1 MDEFDVKRIALEA
14 AASLRPVNTEALIS
28 AAKEI
33 EKFLRGENGMRA
45 TTRVQQVADLV
56 AAGFTRKAI
65 AEKLGVA
72 PQTVTVYR
80 QRAGAMPARKSSPE
94 LTMKR
99 RATLAKARFAHAQ
112 KLASRPADASAQ

>member
-33 EKFLRGENGMRA
+33 EKFLRVENDA
-45 TTRVQQVADLV
+45 PAKTNLQQVADLV
-56 AAGFTRKAI
+56 AAGFTRATI
-65 AEKLGVA
+65 AKKLGVR
-72 PQTVTVYR
+72 PETVTAYR
-80 QRAGAMPARKSSPE
+80 WRSGLAPVRKSSPE

-99 RATLAKARFAHAQ
+99 QAAITKARLARAQ
-112 KLASRPADASAQ
+112 KLAARRAAASAQ

>member
-33 EKFLRGENGMRA
+33 EKFLRGENDAPAKNQLQR
-45 TTRVQQVADLV
+45 VADLV
-56 AAGFTRKAI
+56 AAGFTRKVI
-65 AEKLGVA
+65 AEKLGVN

-80 QRAGAMPARKSSPE
+80 RRAGLAPVRKSSPE
-94 LTMKR
+94 LMMKSQ
-99 RATLAKARFAHAQ
+99 AAAAKAR
-112 KLASRPADASAQ
+112 LARAKNLAARRAAASAQ